1 MSEAEKIIYSMR
13 NVSKHYNRK
22 KIIEDISLSYFYGA
36 KIGVLGLNGSGK
48 STLLRV
54 LCGLLTCDAGEIR
67 VEDGRCLREMD
78 EREREKWRMG
88 VGVVFQN
95 AALLGSLSVFENVAL
110 PLRMHRNLDEPELK
124 VLVEDLLG
132 QVALDGAGSKMP
144 QELSGGMRKRAG
156 LARALAMNPNIIFY
170 DEPSAGLD
178 PVSAGRI
185 DRLILERSKSGTA
198 QIVVTH
204 EMGSAFR
211 IADRMVL
218 LHQGHMVAEGTP
230 EEFQNSSDPRIRQFI
245 EGGAEGPLEESAS

>member
-1 MSEAEKIIYSMR
+1 MGERMLCATDLHHAYGRQEVLR
-13 NVSKHYNRK
+13 GL
-22 KIIEDISLSYFYGA
+22 SLHLSPGETLV
-36 KIGVLGLNGSGK
+36 ILGGSGSGK

-54 LCGLLTCDAGEIR
+54 LCGLLACDAGEIR

-110 PLRMHRNLDEPELK
+110 PLRMHRKLDEPELK
-124 VLVEDLLG
+124 VLVEDLLS

-185 DRLILERSKSGTA
+185 DRLILERAQSGTA

-218 LHQGHMVAEGTP
+218 LHQGQMVAEGTP
-230 EEFQNSSDPRIRQFI
+230 EEFQNSSDPRIRQFV

>member
-1 MSEAEKIIYSMR
+1 MVEPMLCADGLHHAFGRQEVLR
-13 NVSKHYNRK
+13 GVSLHLNPGETLV
-22 KIIEDISLSYFYGA
+22 I
-36 KIGVLGLNGSGK
+36 LGGSGSGK

-67 VEDGRCLREMD
+67 VEYGRCLREMD

-110 PLRMHRNLDEPELK
+110 PLRMHRRLAEKELE
-124 VLVEDLLG
+124 VLVADLLS
-132 QVALDGAGSKMP
+132 QVGLEGVEPKMP

-156 LARALAMNPNIIFY
+156 LARALAMNPSIIFY

-178 PVSAGRI
+178 PISAGRI
-185 DRLILERSKSGTA
+185 DRLILERAQAGTA

-218 LHQGHMVAEGTP
+218 LHQGQMVAEGTP
-230 EEFQNSSDPRIRQFI
+230 EEFRNSSDPRIRQFVQ
-245 EGGAEGPLEESAS
+245 GGADGPLEESAL

>member
-1 MSEAEKIIYSMR
+1 MVEPMLCADGLHHAFGRQEVLR
-13 NVSKHYNRK
+13 GVSLHLNPGETLV
-22 KIIEDISLSYFYGA
+22 I
-36 KIGVLGLNGSGK
+36 LGGSGSGK

-110 PLRMHRNLDEPELK
+110 PLRMHRRLAEKELE
-124 VLVEDLLG
+124 VLVADLLS
-132 QVALDGAGSKMP
+132 QVGLEGVEPKMP

-178 PVSAGRI
+178 PISAGRI
-185 DRLILERSKSGTA
+185 DRLILERAQAGTA

-218 LHQGHMVAEGTP
+218 LHQGQMVAEGTP
-230 EEFQNSSDPRIRQFI
+230 EEFRNSSDPRIRQFVQ
-245 EGGAEGPLEESAS
+245 GGADGPLEESAL

>member
-1 MSEAEKIIYSMR
+1 MGERMISATDLHHAYGRQEVLR
-13 NVSKHYNRK
+13 GVSLHLNPG
-22 KIIEDISLSYFYGA
+22 ETLV
-36 KIGVLGLNGSGK
+36 VLGGSGSGK

-54 LCGLLTCDAGEIR
+54 LCGLLACDAGEIR

-110 PLRMHRNLDEPELK
+110 PLRMHRNLDEAELK
-124 VLVEDLLG
+124 VLVGELLS
-132 QVALDGAGSKMP
+132 QVALDGAGGKMP
-144 QELSGGMRKRAG
+144 QELSGEHAACGSG
-156 LARALAMNPNIIFY
+156 PALAMNPNIIFY

-185 DRLILERSKSGTA
+185 DRLIVERAQSGTA

-230 EEFQNSSDPRIRQFI
+230 EEFQNSSDPRIRQFV

>member
-1 MSEAEKIIYSMR
+1 MGERMISATDLHHAYGRQEVLR
-13 NVSKHYNRK
+13 GVSLHLEPGETLV
-22 KIIEDISLSYFYGA
+22 I
-36 KIGVLGLNGSGK
+36 LGGSGSGK
-48 STLLRV
+48 STMLRV

-110 PLRMHRNLDEPELK
+110 PLRMHRKLDEPELK

-132 QVALDGAGSKMP
+132 QVALDGAGRKMP

-185 DRLILERSKSGTA
+185 DRLILERAKSGTA

-230 EEFQNSSDPRIRQFI
+230 EEFQNSSDPRIRQFV
-245 EGGAEGPLEESAS
+245 EGGADGPLEESAS